1 MSEPVRCW
9 SCGAPIESEYQR
21 CPKCNEAAPLAQ
33 RGRPWKR
40 RLFQCNILGGFD
52 FSGGPGEDVELVF
65 ELDKVTVVH
74 WKCDD
79 EVIPA
84 EQLSAVDIYGPG
96 AVTTGGGFIGGG
108 FGVVGAAVGIAIATA
123 LNALTTKTSLVTFIR
138 LAEPQREL
146 FVHYGILEPGAL
158 RVELSPF
165 LSSNRLTQAPHIQRD
180 SHA

>member
-1 MSEPVRCW
+1 
-9 SCGAPIESEYQR
+9 
-21 CPKCNEAAPLAQ
+21 
-33 RGRPWKR
+33 
-40 RLFQCNILGGFD
+40 
-52 FSGGPGEDVELVF
+52 
-65 ELDKVTVVH
+65 
-74 WKCDD
+74 
-79 EVIPA
+79 VIPA

-165 LSSNRLTQAPHIQRD
+165 LSSNGLTQAPHIQRD